1 MQAMAKNTRPGR
13 KTGKP
18 GRGASPPRP
27 GKENKRKGP
36 AGPRRD
42 DSRAS
47 SPKAP
52 YQRTDRSDSPRQPST
67 RGSQPSW
74 GSNAKDSSRNPRDA
88 RTSARP
94 TNRNSAEQNQRFS
107 STDSAPERSGSG
119 RGGYDR
125 SRPSYP
131 QAQQNDERPK
141 NPYTRP
147 ASAGADR
154 AGTDGPKRPYRA
166 SAASRSG
173 GDSRQ
178 TPYARPRVSAE
189 SAPEAPR
196 RPAPRTGLVTESVR
210 PTREISE
217 PVVVAR
223 PDNIVP
229 DDIVWGRRTVIE
241 NLRSGKAINRIYLL
255 TTAEG
260 LNREF
265 FHLAK
270 EHNVPLVRCDKSR
283 LDILSQGG
291 NHQGLVAQ
299 LSTRSYLA
307 PQQIHEEFQEKGGL
321 LLALSGIQDPGNLG
335 AALRTAEAAGVRQIL
350 LSSEQS
356 CGLTATVSKTS
367 AGADSWLDI
376 ARSPNLKKELSNFKD
391 QGVQVVV
398 TVPRSNVQLY
408 EVDFTKPTVIVVGSE
423 GWGLEPNL
431 VKLATHQ
438 VTIPMQGQVESLNVS
453 AATAIVLYE
462 VVRQRLQANS
472 QPES

>member
-1 MQAMAKNTRPGR
+1 MAAPMAKNTRPGR

-27 GKENKRKGP
+27 GKEPKQRKGP
-36 AGPRRD
+36 AGGRRD
-42 DSRAS
+42 DSRNS

-52 YQRTDRSDSPRQPST
+52 YQRPERGDSRPSSARGPQAGRTPSSEEST
-67 RGSQPSW
+67 RGY
-74 GSNAKDSSRNPRDA
+74 DR
-88 RTSARP
+88 
-94 TNRNSAEQNQRFS
+94 
-107 STDSAPERSGSG
+107 APARSGT
-119 RGGYDR
+119 
-125 SRPSYP
+125 RPSY
-131 QAQQNDERPK
+131 ERPSS
-141 NPYTRP
+141 RP
-147 ASAGADR
+147 PGRSTTEETAAQYGRQSEAPSYGGGGRGRSQAT
-154 AGTDGPKRPYRA
+154 GRA
-166 SAASRSG
+166 SAASRSHSG
-173 GDSRQ
+173 PRESGYNRQ
-178 TPYARPRVSAE
+178 SPPRQQYSSEPRPTA
-189 SAPEAPR
+189 EAPR
-196 RPAPRTGLVTESVR
+196 RPAARPGTAPEVVARPQREVTE
-210 PTREISE
+210 
-217 PVVVAR
+217 PVIVAR

-241 NLRSGKAINRIYLL
+241 NLRSGQAINRIYLL

-299 LSTRSYLA
+299 LSTRTYLS
-307 PQQIHEEFQEKGGL
+307 PNQIQEEFQEKGGL

-376 ARSPNLKKELSNFKD
+376 GRSPNLKKELSNFKD

-398 TVPRSNVQLY
+398 TVPRSNVELY
-408 EVDFTKPTVIVVGSE
+408 QVDFTKPTVIVVGSE

-431 VKLATHQ
+431 VKMATHQ
-438 VTIPMQGQVESLNVS
+438 VTIPMQGKVESLNVS
-453 AATAIVLYE
+453 AATAVVLYE
-462 VVRQRLQANS
+462 VVRQRIQAKAGQS
-472 QPES
+472 SSEV

>member
-1 MQAMAKNTRPGR
+1 MAKNTRPGR

-36 AGPRRD
+36 AAPRRD

-52 YQRTDRSDSPRQPST
+52 YQRSDRSDSPRQPAA
-67 RGSQPSW
+67 RGAKPSW
-74 GSNAKDSSRNPRDA
+74 GANTRESSRNPRDA
-88 RTSARP
+88 KTSARP
-94 TNRNSAEQNQRFS
+94 NYRNSAEQSSRFGS
-107 STDSAPERSGSG
+107 NDSASERSGSSKG
-119 RGGYDR
+119 NYERG
-125 SRPSYP
+125 RPSYP
-131 QAQQNDERPK
+131 IQTNEERPT
-141 NPYTRP
+141 NSYSRP
-147 ASAGADR
+147 ASHGAER

-173 GDSRQ
+173 GDSR
-178 TPYARPRVSAE
+178 YVRPRVSTE
-189 SAPEAPR
+189 SVSETPR

-210 PTREISE
+210 PVRETSE
-217 PVVVAR
+217 PVIVAR
-223 PDNIVP
+223 PENIVP

-270 EHNVPLVRCDKSR
+270 EHNVPLVRCEKSR

-376 ARSPNLKKELSNFKD
+376 GRSPNLKKELSNFKD

-408 EVDFTKPTVIVVGSE
+408 QVDFTKPTVIVVGSE

-453 AATAIVLYE
+453 AATAVVLYE
-462 VVRQRLQANS
+462 VVRQRLQAKTQAEN
-472 QPES
+472 